1 MFMGSYEEFMA
12 GRAEVGDRKKER
24 IEEEILWLETRLT
37 EGISKIS
44 MPSQKDDPVLLEM
57 EFREILGQIRRLKT
71 LLE

>member
-12 GRAEVGDRKKER
+12 GRAEAGDRKKER
-24 IEEEILWLETRLT
+24 IEEEILRLETRLT

-44 MPSQKDDPVLLEM
+44 MPSKKDDPVLEM